1 MTTPTSKLRRRLVAC
16 GVVTAGAVVATA
28 APAGAEREL
37 FFEQTTR
44 AFWEVPHVCADG
56 ATVPGTLLVETTR
69 LFEAPDTEDAN
80 PTARLQF
87 LAVCPDGISFRWAA
101 SVSGVALT
109 SAENLKSVSAAGA
122 GTAVDFSGGTHPVS
136 FDVAWT
142 AVGPIQ
148 TTVNVPGSKRKERA
162 ATATGQVVFDG
173 AVLADGPA
181 NHPTR
186 EAPFIRVDTEK

>member
-1 MTTPTSKLRRRLVAC
+1 MPTSTSRFRRRLVAC
-16 GVVTAGAVVATA
+16 GAVTATAIVATA
-28 APAGAEREL
+28 TPAAAEREL

-44 AFWEVPHVCADG
+44 AFWEVPHLCADG
-56 ATVPGTLLVETTR
+56 STVPGTLLVETTR

-87 LAVCPDGISFRWAA
+87 LAVCTGGFSFRWAA

-109 SAENLKSVSAAGA
+109 SEENLKSVTAAGS
-122 GTAVDFSGGTHPVS
+122 GTAIDFSGGTHPVS
-136 FDVAWT
+136 FGVAWT
-142 AVGPIQ
+142 AVGPVQ
-148 TTVNVPGSKRKERA
+148 TTVNVPGSKRKERT

-173 AVLADGPA
+173 ATLVDGPA